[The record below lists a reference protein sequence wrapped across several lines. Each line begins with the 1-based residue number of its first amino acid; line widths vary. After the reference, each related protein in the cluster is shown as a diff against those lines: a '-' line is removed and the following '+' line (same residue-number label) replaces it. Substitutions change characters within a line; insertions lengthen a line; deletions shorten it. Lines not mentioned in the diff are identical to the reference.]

1 MDIEQLQAFVVLAHN
16 KSFSKTAESLHLV
29 QSTVT
34 ARIQSLERSVGR
46 PLFTRNN
53 RKVEITPAGLSLLPY
68 AERILML
75 RQESLQKLKA
85 METYSERLAI
95 GSLDSI
101 WKYMLSPVLKDFYV
115 QYPHVALST
124 KTGHSADMI
133 QYLMDGVIQVGFV
146 FLQPHLPGYEV
157 TPFYEDEI
165 ILVAHPDHPAVEL
178 GGVYPE
184 QLSELSFI
192 YINWG
197 SPFQEWMEEI
207 LSPNYLP
214 RIQVDQASLA
224 LSLVSEQLGISLV
237 TKSCAEHRVRARELV
252 EIPLLGSKKPPKRT
266 AYAVVHREKRES
278 PAVESWFSHMKSYG
292 FFNQDIVTK
301 GE

>member
-1 MDIEQLQAFVVLAHN
+1 MDIEQLQAFVVLAHTKN
-16 KSFSKTAESLHLV
+16 FSKTAESLHLV

-34 ARIQSLERSVGR
+34 ARIQSLEKTVGR

-85 METYSERLAI
+85 LEIYSARLAI

-101 WKYMLSPVLKDFYV
+101 WKYILSPVLKDFYIR
-115 QYPHVALST
+115 YPNIALST
-124 KTGHSADMI
+124 KTGHSADII
-133 QYLMDGVIQVGFV
+133 QYLMDGVIQIGFV
-146 FLQPHLPGYEV
+146 FMQPHVPGFEV

-165 ILVAHPDHPAVEL
+165 ILVAHPDHPVVRL

-184 QLSELSFI
+184 QLADYSFI

-207 LSPNYLP
+207 LSPNFLP

-224 LSLVSEQLGISLV
+224 LSLVREQLGISLV
-237 TKSCAEHRVRARELV
+237 TRSTTRQELNRGELV
-252 EIPLLGSKKPPKRT
+252 EVPMLGENCPPKRT
-266 AYAVVHREKRES
+266 AYAVVHREKKVN
-278 PAVESWFSHMKSYG
+278 PAIQSWFENMHSYG
-292 FFNQDIVTK
+292 FFQL
-301 GE
+301 